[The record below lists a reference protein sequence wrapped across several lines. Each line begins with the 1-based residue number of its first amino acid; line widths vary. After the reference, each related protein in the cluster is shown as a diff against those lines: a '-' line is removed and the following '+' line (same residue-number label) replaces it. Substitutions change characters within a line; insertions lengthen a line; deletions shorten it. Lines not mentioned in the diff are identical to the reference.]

1 LLPKT
6 AIPPH
11 EDRVSNGGQSR
22 GSIFSGVLL
31 ILLGILFLAAR
42 SNPDL
47 RFWNLFWHYW
57 PVLIILWGIAK
68 LIDHVSAQQSGR
80 ARPPLVTGPEVALMV
95 LVVFVLGGMAIYS
108 KIREKNPDLEMD
120 MNMFHEKANQSVD
133 VPAKKIPAGSHVTL
147 TTMRGD
153 ITCHA
158 GDSDELRVNGNE
170 TAAEASE
177 SAAQERLR
185 DVRVVIESTR
195 DGYIV
200 HPVNQ
205 EAGGG
210 VTVDLDITLPKSA
223 SVTATT
229 GHGDVNISGITGKVA
244 ATTKHGDVEIH
255 NINSDVT
262 AELTKGAVRI
272 NDIVGNVRISGKG
285 DEVDVSDITG
295 DMSIDGE
302 FFGPVSVRNVS
313 KTTRYASQKA
323 DITLEHMTGRLG
335 LESGQI
341 EISDVMGAARIHT
354 SNKDLDVENV
364 GGKLEIADVHGDI
377 KVGYAQPP
385 TQDISISNASGEVE
399 LTLPSKSNFQ
409 ISATSKGGE
418 VESDFDGS
426 EDSDS
431 DTPRFNAKIGTGV
444 PKIQI
449 NTTYGAIH
457 IRKSS

>member
-1 LLPKT
+1 MAT
-6 AIPPH
+6 PPR
-11 EDRVSNGGQSR
+11 EDRVSNDGQTR

-47 RFWNLFWHYW
+47 RIWHAFWHYW
-57 PVLIILWGIAK
+57 PVLIILWGFAK

-80 ARPPLVTGPEVALMV
+80 TRPPLVTGPEAALMV
-95 LVVFVLGGMAIYS
+95 LVVLVLGGMGIYS
-108 KIREKNPDLEMD
+108 KIRERNPDLEINL
-120 MNMFHEKANQSVD
+120 NMFHEKASQIVD
-133 VPAKKIPAGSHVTL
+133 VPAKNIPAGSHITL
-147 TTMRGD
+147 TTLRGD

-158 GDSDELRVNGNE
+158 GDGEELRVNGNE
-170 TAAEASE
+170 MAEENSE
-177 SAAQERLR
+177 SASRDRLR
-185 DVRVVIESTR
+185 DVRVVIEQTR
-195 DGYIV
+195 DGYSV

-205 EAGGG
+205 EQGGS
-210 VTVDLDITLPKSA
+210 VTVDLDITLPKNV

-229 GHGDVNISGITGKVA
+229 NHGDISISGITGKVT
-244 ATTKHGDVEIH
+244 ATTQHGDVEIH
-255 NINSDVT
+255 NTNSDVS

-272 NDIVGNVRISGKG
+272 NDIAGNVHISGKG

-302 FFGPVSVRNVS
+302 FFGPVTIRNVS
-313 KTTRYASQKA
+313 KTTRYVSQKA
-323 DITLEHMTGRLG
+323 DITLEHMTGRLS

-341 EISDVMGAARIHT
+341 EISDVTGAAKIRT

-364 GGKLEIADVHGDI
+364 GGRLEIADVHGDI
-377 KVGYAQPP
+377 KVGYAQAP
-385 TQDISISNASGEVE
+385 TQEISISNESGEVE

-409 ISATSKGGE
+409 ISATSKGGD
-418 VESDFDGS
+418 VDSDFDGS
-426 EDSDS
+426 SDTDG

-444 PKIQI
+444 PKITI
-449 NTTYGAIH
+449 TTTFGTVH